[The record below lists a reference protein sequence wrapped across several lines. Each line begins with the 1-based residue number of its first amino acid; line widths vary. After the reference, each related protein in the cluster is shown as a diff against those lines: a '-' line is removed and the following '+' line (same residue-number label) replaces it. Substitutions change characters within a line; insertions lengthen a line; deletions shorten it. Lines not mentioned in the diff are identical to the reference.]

1 MNWSIGEVARQ
12 AGLQPSAIRYYERV
26 GLLAPPARAHGRRQY
41 DDRILRQLKVIDVA
55 QAAGFTIA
63 EIKTLLHGFDAG
75 TPAAV
80 RWRALAQEKLAQVEA
95 LLIRAQ
101 EMKRI
106 IEDSLQ
112 CGCLTLEECALSLR
126 PAAD

>member
-1 MNWSIGEVARQ
+1 V
-12 AGLQPSAIRYYERV
+12 LK
-26 GLLAPPARAHGRRQY
+26 
-41 DDRILRQLKVIDVA
+41 QLKVIDVA

-80 RWRALAQEKLAQVEA
+80 RWRVLAQEKLPQVDA
-95 LLIRAQ
+95 LLARAQ

-112 CGCLTLEECALSLR
+112 CGCLTLEECAVSLR
-126 PAAD
+126 PSAEGPIPAHTNRRR